1 MARQMKDS
9 GVEWIGQIPEE
20 WDVARLCDIKS
31 EKKFAIVDGPFGSAI
46 STNDYREK
54 GVPLIRISNLKNGE
68 VSDEDMVYISEELA
82 ESVRRSCIGLSD
94 IVFAK
99 TGATIGKCGINRL
112 IKYGIL
118 ASSCIKISI
127 SHKYNCDYFCYI
139 FSTDQFNQALR
150 NTCTGTTRDTINLTP
165 FSKLNVLLPP
175 YCIQNRIASYLDRKC
190 AEIDAII
197 AKQQQIIEKLKEY
210 KLSVITEAV
219 TKGLDPN
226 VPMKD
231 SGVEWIGMVPE
242 RWKVGQLKYFATIRA
257 GLTLGKKYE
266 IDAKLVEMPY
276 LRVANV
282 QGEYVDLSDVSS
294 VSVLPEEVE
303 KYSLHKNELLMTEGG
318 DKDKLGRGCVWNG
331 EIDPCLHQN
340 HVFAVAT
347 DAKKLSI
354 HFLSYLT
361 TSGVARSYFEYTAKK
376 TTNLASTNST
386 IILQFKLPIPS
397 IQEQGDI
404 ICYLDKCCKQ
414 INTLIHEKENI
425 LSKINEYK
433 KALIYEVVTGK
444 KEVL

>member
-20 WDVARLCDIKS
+20 WKLSKIGAIYEERNEKVSDTDFQPLSVTKQGVIPQLESAAKS
-31 EKKFAIVDGPFGSAI
+31 NDSDNRKLIRKNDFVINSRSDRRGSCGISEYDGSCSLINTVLKPRRNMCNAYYGFVFRSECFADEFYRWGNGIVDDLW
-46 STNDYREK
+46 STKWSNMKRIYIPAPPLKEQEK
-54 GVPLIRISNLKNGE
+54 
-68 VSDEDMVYISEELA
+68 
-82 ESVRRSCIGLSD
+82 
-94 IVFAK
+94 
-99 TGATIGKCGINRL
+99 
-112 IKYGIL
+112 
-118 ASSCIKISI
+118 
-127 SHKYNCDYFCYI
+127 
-139 FSTDQFNQALR
+139 
-150 NTCTGTTRDTINLTP
+150 
-165 FSKLNVLLPP
+165 
-175 YCIQNRIASYLDRKC
+175 IASYLDRKC
-190 AEIDAII
+190 AQIDAII

>member
-9 GVEWIGQIPEE
+9 GVEWIGQIPED

-127 SHKYNCDYFCYI
+127 SHKYNCDYFYYI

-197 AKQQQIIEKLKEY
+197 AKQQHIIEKLKEY

-219 TKGLDPN
+219 TKGLNPN

-231 SGVEWIGMVPE
+231 SGVEWIGKIPE
-242 RWKVGQLKYFATIRA
+242 HWKIIKMKFLGKTRN
-257 GLTLGKKYE
+257 GLTYSPEDLRDETDGILVLRSANIQNGKLDFTDKIYVSCPVKDE
-266 IDAKLVEMPY
+266 LMVKKGDILICSRNGSRKLIGKNVIINTDISASFGAFMMIFRTPY
-276 LRVANV
+276 NS
-282 QGEYVDLSDVSS
+282 EYIRYILNSDVFS
-294 VSVLPEEVE
+294 
-303 KYSLHKNELLMTEGG
+303 YY
-318 DKDKLGRGCVWNG
+318 LG
-331 EIDPCLHQN
+331 
-340 HVFAVAT
+340 T
-347 DAKKLSI
+347 
-354 HFLSYLT
+354 FLT
-361 TSGVARSYFEYTAKK
+361 
-376 TTNLASTNST
+376 ST
-386 IILQFKLPIPS
+386 INQLTRNNFDNMVIPFTFNNE
-397 IQEQGDI
+397 EQK
-404 ICYLDKCCKQ
+404 YLVMYLKNRCDKIDELIRNKQ
-414 INTLIHEKENI
+414 VEIETLYK
-425 LSKINEYK
+425 YK
-433 KALIYEVVTGK
+433 KSLIYEVVTGK
-444 KEVL
+444 MEV